1 MVHIV
6 WRVKI
11 GLTNSEAYNIM
22 ACGTQVTGLLRHA
35 DDGTLIGR
43 AGSGNEERSR
53 IKLCHALRYAMPDLP
68 RRDIT
73 GIRSAMKK
81 LILIGS
87 GLALLAACTTKSK
100 IEITHVAPSVQTKS
114 RSEPI
119 FYNGKNYQLDY
130 SFNESQRVFDMNV
143 SGLGPKQQKDAT
155 NIATSSLA
163 YYACPD
169 GQRGRLIGAPTYIG
183 GKWALQAKCG

>member
-1 MVHIV
+1 
-6 WRVKI
+6 
-11 GLTNSEAYNIM
+11 M
-22 ACGTQVTGLLRHA
+22 AG
-35 DDGTLIGR
+35 
-43 AGSGNEERSR
+43 
-53 IKLCHALRYAMPDLP
+53 LP

-73 GIRSAMKK
+73 GIRAAMKK
-81 LILIGS
+81 LIIIGS
-87 GLALLAACTTKSK
+87 GLALLTACTTKSK
-100 IEITHVAPSVQTKS
+100 IEVSHVAPSVQITS

-130 SFNESQRVFDMNV
+130 SFNEAQMVFDMNV

-169 GQRGRLIGAPTYIG
+169 GQRGKLTGVPAYAG

>member
-1 MVHIV
+1 
-6 WRVKI
+6 
-11 GLTNSEAYNIM
+11 
-22 ACGTQVTGLLRHA
+22 
-35 DDGTLIGR
+35 
-43 AGSGNEERSR
+43 
-53 IKLCHALRYAMPDLP
+53 
-68 RRDIT
+68 
-73 GIRSAMKK
+73 MKK
-81 LILIGS
+81 ISVITCALV
-87 GLALLAACTTKSK
+87 LLAACTTKSK
-100 IEITHVAPSVQTKS
+100 IEVTHVAPTVQTKS

-130 SFNESQRVFDMNV
+130 SFNEAQSVFDMRV

-169 GQRGRLIGAPTYIG
+169 GQRGKLIGTPAFVD